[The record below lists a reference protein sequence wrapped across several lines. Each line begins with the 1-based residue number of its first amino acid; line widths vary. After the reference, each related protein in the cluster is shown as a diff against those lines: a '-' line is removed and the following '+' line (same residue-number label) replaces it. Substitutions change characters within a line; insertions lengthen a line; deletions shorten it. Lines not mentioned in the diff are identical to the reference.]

1 MVFKRML
8 GALGVGAPSV
18 DTVLATPRVRP
29 GDVLTGEVRLS
40 GGDFDAEIE
49 DITLGLVAGVEIEH
63 GDGESAGLG
72 ELSRTRVS
80 GPLTLR
86 RGESRSIPFQIPVP
100 WETPISEIDGQPL
113 TGMALGVRTE
123 VAIAKAV
130 DKGDLDPIS
139 VEPLPSQMRVL
150 EAFLQLGFAF
160 KSADLE
166 AGHLYGVR
174 QELPFYQEIEFFP
187 PPRHAG
193 VVGEVEL
200 TFVADP
206 AGLEVILEAD
216 KRAGRYSG
224 DAIGRFRAGHEDA
237 AHMDWP
243 GEIDR
248 WLSGLAQH
256 GGYEHGHGPGFGP
269 GDHGHGYGPGNGQG
283 FGPGY
288 GHGDHGHGYG
298 QGFGPGDHGHGY
310 AQGFG
315 PGYGHGGHHGHHDGP
330 GWGAVAAAGAAG
342 VVGGLVAGEII
353 EEIFEGDEDE
363 GGDGDW

>member
-18 DTVLATPRVRP
+18 DTVLTTPRVRP
-29 GDVLTGEVRLS
+29 GGVLTGEVRLT

-49 DITLGLVAGVEIEH
+49 DITLGLVAAVEIEH

-72 ELSRTRVS
+72 EFSRARVS
-80 GPLTLR
+80 GPFTLR
-86 RGESRSIPFQIPVP
+86 QGENRSVPFQIPVP
-100 WETPISEIDGQPL
+100 WETPISEIDGQRL

-130 DKGDLDPIS
+130 DKGDLDPIA
-139 VEPLPSQMRVL
+139 VEPLPSQFRVL
-150 EAFLQLGFAF
+150 EALLQLGFAF

-174 QELPFYQEIEFFP
+174 QELPFYQEIEFYP

-193 VVGEVEL
+193 AVGEAEL

-224 DAIGRFRAGHEDA
+224 DAIGRFRVSHEDA
-237 AHMDWP
+237 ARMDWP
-243 GEIDR
+243 GELDR
-248 WLSGLAQH
+248 WLTGLAQYGSQHSAPHGSLYGSPYDDHH
-256 GGYEHGHGPGFGP
+256 GGHEP
-269 GDHGHGYGPGNGQG
+269 GYGPAH
-283 FGPGY
+283 

-298 QGFGPGDHGHGY
+298 SARGPAY
-310 AQGFG
+310 G
-315 PGYGHGGHHGHHDGP
+315 PAYGHDGHHEDHHPHGHHEQRGGP

-342 VVGGLVAGEII
+342 VVGGLVAGEVI
-353 EEIFEGDEDE
+353 EEIFEDDEDE

>member
-18 DTVLATPRVRP
+18 DTVLTTPRVRP
-29 GDVLTGEVRLS
+29 GGVLTGEVRLS

-72 ELSRTRVS
+72 EFSRARVS
-80 GPLTLR
+80 GPFTLR
-86 RGESRSIPFQIPVP
+86 AGESRSIAFQIPVP
-100 WETPISEIDGQPL
+100 WETPISEIDGQHL

-130 DKGDLDPIS
+130 DKGDLDPIA
-139 VEPLPSQMRVL
+139 VEPLPSQLRIL

-166 AGHLYGVR
+166 AGHLHGVR
-174 QELPFYQEIEFFP
+174 QELPFFQEIEFYP

-216 KRAGRYSG
+216 KRAGRHSG
-224 DAIGRFRAGHEDA
+224 DAVGRFRVDHQDA
-237 AHMDWP
+237 VRMDWP

-248 WLSGLAQH
+248 WLTRLTQHAAPYGDHH
-256 GGYEHGHGPGFGP
+256 GGYGHGEHGGYGNHGYG
-269 GDHGHGYGPGNGQG
+269 GHGYG
-283 FGPGY
+283 
-288 GHGDHGHGYG
+288 
-298 QGFGPGDHGHGY
+298 
-310 AQGFG
+310 
-315 PGYGHGGHHGHHDGP
+315 GHGGHYEGHHPHHHGHQEHHSGP

>member
-18 DTVLATPRVRP
+18 DTVLTTPRVRP
-29 GDVLTGEVRLS
+29 GGALAGEVRLS

-63 GDGESAGLG
+63 GGGESTGLA
-72 ELSRTRVS
+72 EFSRARVS
-80 GPLTLR
+80 GPFTLR
-86 RGESRSIPFQIPVP
+86 QGENRSISFQIPVP
-100 WETPISEIDGQPL
+100 WETPISEIDGQRL

-130 DKGDLDPIS
+130 DKGDLDPIA
-139 VEPLPSQMRVL
+139 VEPLPSQRRIL

-166 AGHLYGVR
+166 AGHLHGVR
-174 QELPFYQEIEFFP
+174 QELPFYQEIEFYP

-224 DAIGRFRAGHEDA
+224 DAIGRFRVSHEDA

-248 WLSGLAQH
+248 WLTGLTQYGAHHGAPYGDHH
-256 GGYEHGHGPGFGP
+256 GGYEH
-269 GDHGHGYGPGNGQG
+269 
-283 FGPGY
+283 GY

-298 QGFGPGDHGHGY
+298 H
-310 AQGFG
+310 
-315 PGYGHGGHHGHHDGP
+315 GYGHGGHYEDHHPHHEHRGGP

-342 VVGGLVAGEII
+342 IVGGLVAGEIV
-353 EEIFEGDEDE
+353 EEIFEDDEDE

>member
-18 DTVLATPRVRP
+18 DTVLTTPRVRP
-29 GDVLTGEVRLS
+29 GGVLTGEVRLS

-80 GPLTLR
+80 GPFTLR
-86 RGESRSIPFQIPVP
+86 EGENRSIPFQIPVP
-100 WETPISEIDGQPL
+100 WETPISEINGQRL

-139 VEPLPSQMRVL
+139 VEPLPSQMRIL

-174 QELPFYQEIEFFP
+174 QELPFYQEIEFYP

-224 DAIGRFRAGHEDA
+224 DAIGRFRVGHEDA

-243 GEIDR
+243 WEIDR
-248 WLSGLAQH
+248 WLSGLVQY
-256 GGYEHGHGPGFGP
+256 GGYEH
-269 GDHGHGYGPGNGQG
+269 
-283 FGPGY
+283 GY

-298 QGFGPGDHGHGY
+298 HDQGFGPGSGPGFGPGSGPGFGHGY
-310 AQGFG
+310 GH
-315 PGYGHGGHHGHHDGP
+315 GYGHGGHHGHHDGP

>member
-8 GALGVGAPSV
+8 GALGAGAPSV

-29 GDVLTGEVRLS
+29 GGVLTGEVRLS

-49 DITLGLVAGVEIEH
+49 NITLGLVAGVEIEH

-80 GPLTLR
+80 GPFTLR
-86 RGESRSIPFQIPVP
+86 QGENRSIPFQIPVP
-100 WETPISEIDGQPL
+100 WEAPISEIDGQHL

-166 AGHLYGVR
+166 AGRLYGVR
-174 QELPFYQEIEFFP
+174 QELPFYQEIEFYP
-187 PPRHAG
+187 PPRHAD

-224 DAIGRFRAGHEDA
+224 DAIGRFRVGHEDA
-237 AHMDWP
+237 VRMDWP

-248 WLSGLAQH
+248 WLSGLAQY
-256 GGYEHGHGPGFGP
+256 GGYEH
-269 GDHGHGYGPGNGQG
+269 
-283 FGPGY
+283 GY
-288 GHGDHGHGYG
+288 GHGDHGHGY
-298 QGFGPGDHGHGY
+298 HGHGY
-310 AQGFG
+310 GHGYGHDYGPDQGFG
-315 PGYGHGGHHGHHDGP
+315 HGYGHGYGHGGHHGHHDGP

-342 VVGGLVAGEII
+342 IVGGLVAGEII
-353 EEIFEGDEDE
+353 EEIFEGDE